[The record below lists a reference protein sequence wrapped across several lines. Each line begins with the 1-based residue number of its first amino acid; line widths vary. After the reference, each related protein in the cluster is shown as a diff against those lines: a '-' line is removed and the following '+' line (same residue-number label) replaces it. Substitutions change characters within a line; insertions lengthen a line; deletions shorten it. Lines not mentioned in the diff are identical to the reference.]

1 MEVQESVEKGFFNP
15 NNEFTG
21 KQGLKI
27 AAAVTGIDDERE
39 SIIDP
44 RIAELKFEYL
54 GWNIKPDGG
63 ATVSNEIISSHP
75 CTDEELGIGTESTM
89 GFYPVA
95 ENSKTQLNFYKRKF
109 LCPDTDELK
118 IFGEANNNKV

>member
-1 MEVQESVEKGFFNP
+1 MLFVLMYGVVKFETLIEKQEMTVQESIEKGFFSSDD
-15 NNEFTG
+15 EFTG
-21 KQGLKI
+21 EQGFKI
-27 AAAVTGIDDERE
+27 AAGVTGIDSERE

-54 GWNIKPDGG
+54 GWNITPDGE

-95 ENSKTQLNFYKRKF
+95 ENSKT
-109 LCPDTDELK
+109 
-118 IFGEANNNKV
+118 